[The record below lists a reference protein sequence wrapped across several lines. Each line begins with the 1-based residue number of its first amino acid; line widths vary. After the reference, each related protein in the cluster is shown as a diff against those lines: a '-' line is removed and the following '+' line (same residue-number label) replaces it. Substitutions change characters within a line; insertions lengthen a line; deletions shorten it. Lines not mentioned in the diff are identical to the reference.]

1 MSRPL
6 SRTRSHIP
14 EEQWTSPSK
23 FSKYSKPM
31 GMPTPPRPSRKEFT
45 GRDTYNHNGSY
56 EDSRNEASSFYRGE
70 STPSRQPVQNEED
83 FIGNARDY
91 VSRMRSVSGVETPTS
106 GLPRSE
112 PRRGL
117 QRSISE
123 YDDSRYESRHYPSPG
138 RQRLEDR
145 TPTYGEPEDNM
156 PSKYEIMGMKEQLKK
171 HESTRLHLEEALE
184 NAISEK
190 VSIENRLRDEMLDL
204 SRAKEEEME
213 RLHKKYNEQSAE
225 QRSKLVETFK
235 DDMMEMKVEWE
246 NAFTRLKEEAEGT
259 KRALLQEL
267 ESASDAKVDLET
279 RLGEVTSEYK
289 ARIEEEKDNARE
301 RIEEVKKSKEEDL
314 ERLREMYEEHLESLK
329 SKQEDERM
337 GLKDEIQILLEE
349 NEKIKVCYENL
360 EEEMDRA
367 KRELHD
373 MTMKSQAAI
382 SDNVNY
388 EKEIEDLKNEVDD
401 LLDENDKLKR
411 SVHESREET
420 KDVRMDLDRLT
431 KENGRIHTELNR
443 VSRDLDEVEQERNA
457 LNKDYR
463 ELQKKVETMEE
474 ERELETRYTEA
485 LVKQR
490 DNMSN
495 IIENCQAEIE
505 ELKSSQ
511 QDYDD
516 LKAEY
521 GNTAE
526 ELDHARN
533 ELKKMKGMKDELAAL
548 SSKTDSLQRER
559 ERYNAT
565 VKALKV
571 DLRAIHQ
578 QNVGTETSLQEHM
591 RILNE
596 KWQDTGMKL
605 EKIKT
610 LEDELSKSMTLL
622 DQQEN
627 ERELMAKDYENRLER
642 LRDDFEGSQSELVKV
657 SSTCMHLQNKSDELA
672 LTTT

>member
-1 MSRPL
+1 
-6 SRTRSHIP
+6 
-14 EEQWTSPSK
+14 
-23 FSKYSKPM
+23 M

-56 EDSRNEASSFYRGE
+56 EDSRNEATSFYRGD

-91 VSRMRSVSGVETPTS
+91 VSRMRSVGVETPTS

-112 PRRGL
+112 PRKGNL
-117 QRSISE
+117 QRSLSE
-123 YDDSRYESRHYPSPG
+123 YDDSRYESRHYPSQG
-138 RQRLEDR
+138 RQASPLRLEER
-145 TPTYGEPEDNM
+145 SSTYGEPEDSM

-190 VSIENRLRDEMLDL
+190 VLIENRLRDEMIDL

-213 RLHKKYNEQSAE
+213 RLHKKYNDQSAE
-225 QRSKLVETFK
+225 QRSKMVETFK

-259 KRALLQEL
+259 KRALLHEL

-301 RIEEVKKSKEEDL
+301 RIEEVKKGKEEDL

-329 SKQEDERM
+329 SKQEDECM

-373 MTMKSQAAI
+373 MTMKSQTAI

-388 EKEIEDLKNEVDD
+388 EKEIEGLKNEVDD

-411 SVHESREET
+411 SVHESREEA
-420 KDVRMDLDRLT
+420 KDARMDLERLT
-431 KENGRIHTELNR
+431 NENGRAHTDLNQVR
-443 VSRDLDEVEQERNA
+443 RDLDEVEQDRNA
-457 LNKDYR
+457 LNKDYK

-490 DNMSN
+490 DNMNN

-505 ELKSSQ
+505 ELKESQ

-526 ELDHARN
+526 ELDHAHN

-571 DLRAIHQ
+571 DLRALHQ

-596 KWQDTGMKL
+596 KWQDTGIKM
-605 EKIKT
+605 EKMKT
-610 LEDELSKSMTLL
+610 LEDELSKSMALL

-627 ERELMAKDYENRLER
+627 EREQLSKDYDNKLER
-642 LRDDFEGSQSELVKV
+642 LRDDFEGSQRELVKV
-657 SSTCMHLQNKSDELA
+657 SVNMPAFATFIS
-672 LTTT
+672 